1 MRFSDRLASEV
12 NMYIQYDDKG
22 PRQHGKT
29 VGYQQDQ
36 HILQVK
42 NLMRCG
48 FTDGESTTLH
58 MMLVFTSP

>member
-1 MRFSDRLASEV
+1 
-12 NMYIQYDDKG
+12 MYIQYDDKG